1 MTSTGETGT
10 PIVLVARMQ
19 ARPGKE
25 KELRDAL
32 PPLVAA
38 TRREEGCLTYAPHQ
52 GLDDP
57 GLLVMHEVW
66 QSEEHLRSHSQ
77 SEHLRA
83 FAALAGEL
91 TDGGIRIERLR
102 PLDI

>member
-1 MTSTGETGT
+1 MTHPENG

-25 KELRDAL
+25 QELRDAL
-32 PPLVAA
+32 PALVAA
-38 TRREEGCLTYAPHQ
+38 TRQEDGCLTYVPHQ

-66 QSEEHLRSHSQ
+66 QSEEHLRAHAASD
-77 SEHLRA
+77 HLRR
-83 FAALAGEL
+83 FAELAEL
-91 TDGGIRIERLR
+91 LTVGGIQIERLTE
-102 PLDI
+102 LAV